1 MSSGSSIESSYI
13 NSVVGEGTFFKG
25 DIKIDG
31 LIRIDGDFKGT
42 IESSGQVLIGKS
54 GRAECNIK
62 AETVIVGG
70 AIKGN
75 IIASKRIG
83 ILSTGF
89 ILGNLTAPRLDI
101 EENVI
106 FHGKAYITAA
116 TKGNQSISSIPQH
129 EANKQIDISSYNP
142 SLRRS

>member
-13 NSVVGEGTFFKG
+13 NSVVGEGTLFKG

-62 AETVIVGG
+62 AETIIIGG

-75 IIASKRIG
+75 VIASKRIG
-83 ILSTGF
+83 VLSSGL
-89 ILGNLTAPRLDI
+89 ILGNLTAPRFDI
-101 EENVI
+101 EENAI
-106 FHGKAYITAA
+106 FHGKI
-116 TKGNQSISSIPQH
+116 SISKQKKIQNFTSTSQPQG
-129 EANKQIDISSYNP
+129 ADQQVDIDQYNP
-142 SLRRS
+142 SLRR